1 MEKVKQ
7 YVGGC
12 EELLLE
18 EKVDRR
24 RYKGDR
30 EARCSNQHLFLKNK
44 KWHMKDILRIMP
56 SKRLFGFKC

>member
-24 RYKGDR
+24 RYKGDS
-30 EARCSNQHLFLKNK
+30 EARCSNQHLFK
-44 KWHMKDILRIMP
+44 KIKSGI
-56 SKRLFGFKC
+56 

>member
-30 EARCSNQHLFLKNK
+30 EARCSNQHLFFNK